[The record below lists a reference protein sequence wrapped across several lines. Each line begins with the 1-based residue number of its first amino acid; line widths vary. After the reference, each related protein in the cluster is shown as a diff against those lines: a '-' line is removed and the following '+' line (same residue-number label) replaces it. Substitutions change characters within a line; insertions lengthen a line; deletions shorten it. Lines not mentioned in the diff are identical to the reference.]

1 MTFQKLTKTPLVYS
15 VSFFNFGGFGA
26 LFGWAKPSKAPP
38 RGDGT
43 EQTVDKS

>member
-1 MTFQKLTKTPLVYS
+1 MFQFWRV
-15 VSFFNFGGFGA
+15 GA
-26 LFGWAKPSKAPP
+26 LFGWAKPTKDPP